1 MFSERPH
8 SAPESDI
15 RRVSIGSLLC
25 AVLAACQ
32 GPANVDGIE
41 ADALPVL
48 SISEEF
54 RIGSVDDPV
63 VGFSNIGAVT
73 VDLDGNVY
81 VLELQELEVRVF
93 DQSGT
98 PLRRIGGSGQGPG
111 EFSRPQSIGFR
122 GDTLW
127 VHDPRQRRISMFSP
141 DGMLL
146 TTFPGIVPTGFDPQS
161 QAISILD
168 GVIRSDGLLYAEP
181 VSGIVVLQAGET
193 PPDSVSLPVVRYDRS
208 GAIVDTVGHTR
219 LWLYPEP
226 ISPGTTGPVSFSRPR
241 QAELVLDPWPPLDAP
256 LRHRLD
262 DGLILIDRRAPTSPG
277 VASFT
282 VTRTTLAGDT
292 VYHRRFTY
300 EPKAFS
306 PAYVDSLMDARADLD
321 LPDFQSPVS
330 DAQHGDDGTLWLRR
344 EVDSGPSH
352 DWIIL
357 SPDGRPRGQVELP
370 GNTSIRW
377 VGGDIIYAVERDDF
391 DVPWLVK
398 YRVPG

>member
-1 MFSERPH
+1 
-8 SAPESDI
+8 
-15 RRVSIGSLLC
+15 
-25 AVLAACQ
+25 
-32 GPANVDGIE
+32 
-41 ADALPVL
+41 
-48 SISEEF
+48 
-54 RIGSVDDPV
+54 
-63 VGFSNIGAVT
+63 
-73 VDLDGNVY
+73 
-81 VLELQELEVRVF
+81 
-93 DQSGT
+93 
-98 PLRRIGGSGQGPG
+98 
-111 EFSRPQSIGFR
+111 
-122 GDTLW
+122 
-127 VHDPRQRRISMFSP
+127 MFSP
-141 DGMLL
+141 DGVLL
-146 TTFPGIVPTGFDPQS
+146 TTFPGIAAVESSPES
-161 QAISILD
+161 QVMSILD

-181 VSGIVVLQAGET
+181 VGGIVMLQAGET

-208 GAIVDTVGHTR
+208 GAIVDTVGHTW

-226 ISPGTTGPVSFSRPR
+226 ISPGTTGSISTGTTGPVSFSRLR

-256 LRHRLD
+256 LRRRLD
-262 DGLILIDRRAPTSPG
+262 DGLILIDRRAPTSRG
-277 VASFT
+277 VASFA
-282 VTRTTLAGDT
+282 VTRTTLGGDT

-300 EPKAFS
+300 EPKTFS

>member
-1 MFSERPH
+1 MALRCPTTPVG
-8 SAPESDI
+8 SA
-15 RRVSIGSLLC
+15 LLC

-32 GPANVDGIE
+32 GPANVDGID

-54 RIGSVDDPV
+54 RIGSIDDPV
-63 VGFSNIGAVT
+63 VGFSNIGAVA
-73 VDLDGNVY
+73 VDPDGNVY
-81 VLELQELEVRVF
+81 VLELQDVEVRVF
-93 DQSGT
+93 DPSGT
-98 PLRRIGGSGQGPG
+98 PLRRIGGSGEGPG
-111 EFSRPQSIGFR
+111 EFTQPRSIGFR

-127 VHDPRQRRISMFSP
+127 VHDSRQRRISMFSP

-146 TTFPGIVPTGFDPQS
+146 TTFPGIAAMESSPQS
-161 QAISILD
+161 QATSILE

-181 VSGIVVLQAGET
+181 VLGIVVLQAGET

-208 GAIVDTVGHTR
+208 GEIVDTVGHTQFYTSR
-219 LWLYPEP
+219 
-226 ISPGTTGPVSFSRPR
+226 ISTGTTRSISTGTTGYTSFRSPP
-241 QAELVLDPWPPLDAP
+241 QAQLVLDPWPPRDAP
-256 LRHRLD
+256 LRRRLD
-262 DGLILIDRRAPTSPG
+262 DGLVLIDRRAPSSLG

-300 EPKAFS
+300 EPKTFS

-344 EVDSGPSH
+344 EVDAGPSYH
-352 DWIIL
+352 WIIL